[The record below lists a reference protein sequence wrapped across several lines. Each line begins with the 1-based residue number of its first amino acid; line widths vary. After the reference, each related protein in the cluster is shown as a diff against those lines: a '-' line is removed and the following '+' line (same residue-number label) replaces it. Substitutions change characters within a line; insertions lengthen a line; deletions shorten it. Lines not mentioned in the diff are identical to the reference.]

1 MHPLELSQVSPLLLH
16 LPTPEELPWIPRPA
30 ESHHTFAAGFLVI
43 AGLMSAEALSGSVWH
58 RSYFRRMLFP
68 AMLVFMGWGMVVVA
82 FIEPQARLVHVV
94 MGLPLVIGGWA
105 EHRYRMGEIHRKL
118 ADALIVPALLLAAFD
133 TLAFHLDGPPGVVY
147 SHMALGLMVVAIAVA
162 RVYQSGRPD
171 SLHRAL
177 LISVTIVAM
186 SGTLLVDSFLQ
197 APV

>member
-1 MHPLELSQVSPLLLH
+1 
-16 LPTPEELPWIPRPA
+16 
-30 ESHHTFAAGFLVI
+30 
-43 AGLMSAEALSGSVWH
+43 
-58 RSYFRRMLFP
+58 
-68 AMLVFMGWGMVVVA
+68 
-82 FIEPQARLVHVV
+82 